1 MVVVVVV
8 VVVQQVVAVVRA
20 RIRARAADSRRLW
33 VVSKRS
39 MGTRKQRTFVG
50 GSLSYAVV

>member
-1 MVVVVVV
+1 VVVVVVV